1 MKNILV
7 KGTISGVR
15 VYAAATTEIV
25 QSLNKIH
32 DLSPLAAAALGRA
45 ATGALLLAAT
55 MKDEERITLRFK
67 GDGPLGEVVADAKGN
82 TVRGYVDNPHV
93 FLPPK
98 NGKLDVGGAVG
109 QGNIIVTRFLQNA
122 EPFTGYCELKNGEI
136 ASDLTNYLY
145 VSEQTPA
152 SVALGVL
159 VARDGSVAQAGGY
172 FVQAM
177 PGVDDAVLKQL
188 EDNIIT
194 MPTVTELMSVGFTP
208 EDIIQKIGQGLEVAI
223 KETLPLELKCTCSK
237 EKVEAMLLALTEKD
251 FNDLAEDEV
260 TDVHCH
266 FCNTSYKYTS
276 SELKALR
283 QAKKAKH
290 S

>member
-15 VYAAATTEIV
+15 VYAAATTDIV
-25 QSLNKIH
+25 QNLNKIH
-32 DLSPLAAAALGRA
+32 DLSPVAAAALGRA
-45 ATGALLLAAT
+45 ATGALLLAST
-55 MKDEERITLRFK
+55 MKDNERITLRFK
-67 GDGPLGEVVADAKGN
+67 GDGPLGEVIADAKGN
-82 TVRGYVDNPHV
+82 TVRGYVDNPHAY
-93 FLPPK
+93 LPPK
-98 NGKLDVGGAVG
+98 NGKLDVGGGVG

-136 ASDLTNYLY
+136 ASDITNYLY

-159 VARDGSVAQAGGY
+159 VAIDGSVLQAGGY

-177 PGVDDAVLKQL
+177 PGVPDEVLKHL

-194 MPTVTELMSVGFTP
+194 MPTVTELMNAGFSP
-208 EDIIQKIGQGLEVAI
+208 EGIIQNIGQGLEVAI
-223 KETLPLELKCTCSK
+223 KETIPLELKCTCNK
-237 EKVEAMLLALTEKD
+237 EKVEAMLMALPDKD
-251 FNDLAEDEV
+251 FNELAEDEV
-260 TDVHCH
+260 TEVHCH

-276 SELKALR
+276 SDLKALR
-283 QAKKAKH
+283 AEKKAKQ